1 MPNPE
6 NIIPHQMKPGETL
19 NPHGR
24 PKGSRN
30 LSTILRELLDE
41 EIELSDGEKKK
52 YKEVIVRKLI
62 KKANDGDLKAI
73 TEIFDR
79 VDGKPTQ
86 EIHHEV
92 TETGFLNFDP
102 LSDDQGDNSPKTDSG
117 SKEA

>member
-1 MPNPE
+1 
-6 NIIPHQMKPGETL
+6 MKPGETL

-30 LSTILRELLDE
+30 LSTILREFLDE

-52 YKEVIVRKLI
+52 YKEVIIRKLI
-62 KKANDGDLKAI
+62 KKANDGDLRAI

-79 VDGKPTQ
+79 VDGKPKQ

-92 TETGFLNFDP
+92 TETGFLNIDP
-102 LSDDQGDNSPKTDSG
+102 LSDDKTNTGITEDSDT
-117 SKEA
+117 

>member
-1 MPNPE
+1 MPKPE
-6 NIIPHQMKPGETL
+6 NIVPYQFKEGQSG
-19 NPHGR
+19 NPAGR

-52 YKEVIVRKLI
+52 YKEVIIRKLI
-62 KKANDGDLKAI
+62 TKANDGDLRAI

-92 TETGFLNFDP
+92 TETGFLSFDP
-102 LSDDQGDNSPKTDSG
+102 LSDDQGDQRTQENSEP
-117 SKEA
+117 KEA

>member
-6 NIIPHQMKPGETL
+6 NIEPHKYKEGVSG
-19 NPHGR
+19 NPNGR

-52 YKEVIVRKLI
+52 YKEVIIRKLI
-62 KKANDGDLKAI
+62 TKANDGDLRAI

-92 TETGFLNFDP
+92 TETGFLSLDQ
-102 LSDDQGDNSPKTDSG
+102 LADDKSDDGLKTDSG